1 MTVYRAQRARL
12 RAVAGVTILVAAGA
26 AWAVHHVFATIRAL
40 EGETRQFGMVF
51 TLGAALLIAQI
62 IMCLM
67 ERPHQPTERRRRH
80 LDDLNVVAL
89 VPAYN
94 EDDELLARCLLS
106 LAGQTRRPN
115 RIIVV
120 DDGSK
125 DDYARVRD
133 WALEQGRRTGLRVT
147 WVRTPNQGKRH
158 AHGEAI
164 RRSPEADVYLTVDS
178 DAILDPHAI
187 EEGIKP
193 FARSD
198 VTAVAGIV
206 LAANNRV
213 NLLARFTDLW
223 YVTSQLVDRSSLSA
237 MGSVLVNSGPLA
249 LYRAPIVRANLDS
262 YLGETIA
269 GRPVNFSDDS
279 MLTLFARLEGRT
291 VQQPTA
297 FVFTAMP
304 EKVGHHVRQYVRW
317 MRGSTIRSLWRFRY
331 LPVGTYAYWAHFA
344 RWAQMVISSALFVA
358 LFVIQP
364 VVDRHFA
371 ASLLLI
377 SMLIGYAQ
385 GLRYL
390 TVRRSDEGLLS
401 QVATWAL
408 APVAA
413 MWAFFVLRPVRWYA
427 MATCLRTG
435 WGTRADVEVTLSRPA
450 PVAG

>member
-1 MTVYRAQRARL
+1 MKVYRAQRARL
-12 RAVAGVTILVAAGA
+12 RMVAVVTVLVAAGA
-26 AWAVHHVFATIRAL
+26 VWAVHHIFTTIQAL
-40 EGETRQFGMVF
+40 HGDTRQFGMVF
-51 TLGAALLIAQI
+51 TLGAALLITQI
-62 IMCLM
+62 VMCLM
-67 ERPHQPTERRRRH
+67 ERPAQPSERRRRQ
-80 LDDLNVVAL
+80 LDTLNVVAL

-94 EDDELLARCLLS
+94 EDEGLLVRCLLS
-106 LAGQTRRPN
+106 LAGQTRRPD
-115 RIIVV
+115 RIVVV

-133 WALEQGRRTGLRVT
+133 WALQQGARSGLRVT

-164 RRSPEADVYLTVDS
+164 RRTPEADIYLTVDS
-178 DAILDPHAI
+178 DAILDPHALD
-187 EEGIKP
+187 EALKP

-206 LAANNRV
+206 LAANNRA

-249 LYRAPIVRANLDS
+249 LYRAPIVRDNLGS
-262 YLGETIA
+262 YLAETIA

-304 EKVGHHVRQYVRW
+304 ERVGHHIRQYTRW

-331 LPVGTYAYWAHFA
+331 LPVGGYAYWAHFA
-344 RWAQMVISSALFVA
+344 RWAQMVISTALFAA
-358 LFVIQP
+358 LFIVQP
-364 VVDRHFA
+364 AVDHDFA
-371 ASLLLI
+371 FSLLLI

-390 TVRRSDEGLLS
+390 TVRRSDEPFAS

-413 MWAFFVLRPVRWYA
+413 LWAFFVLRPVRWYA

-435 WGTRADVEVTLSRPA
+435 WGTRADVEVTLGGTA
-450 PVAG
+450 